1 MKAIFAGILAFGLL
15 ATPALAAPEHH
26 GGGGNH
32 GGGGSHSGGGN
43 HGGGSHG
50 GGGHMSMH
58 GAASHHAQRHT
69 TVTRHVSS
77 HRTVVTRR
85 TTAHHNTTVHRK
97 VTVNR
102 GNGDRANHNTGGRK
116 VAGFHWT
123 RRAPHRYHAAAW
135 HAPRGFT
142 YRRFS
147 IGERIPAVLLV
158 ADFFLTDYVS
168 YGLDVPPDGYIWVRD
183 GDDAVLVDRYTGE
196 VIAVEY
202 DVFY

>member
-15 ATPALAAPEHH
+15 AAPAFAAPEHH

-32 GGGGSHSGGGN
+32 GGGGSH
-43 HGGGSHG
+43 G
-50 GGGHMSMH
+50 GGGH
-58 GAASHHAQRHT
+58 ASAPRHAESHRAQRHT
-69 TVTRHVSS
+69 TVTRHVSP

-85 TTAHHNTTVHRK
+85 TTSHHNTTVHRK
-97 VTVNR
+97 VTSHF
-102 GNGDRANHNTGGRK
+102 GNGDRNNNGRGRK
-116 VAGFHWT
+116 VAGFHWS

-135 HAPRGFT
+135 HAPRGFS

-183 GDDAVLVDRYTGE
+183 GNDAVLVDRYTGE